1 VCGPVATVAPGTTR
15 AAGEAFGRGQN
26 KRTSASSVTC
36 SRHTCWL
43 SVDERAQSTTAIER
57 EVIGQS
63 SGLVG
68 EAARG
73 TAL

>member
-1 VCGPVATVAPGTTR
+1 VAPGMTH

-36 SRHTCWL
+36 SPHTSWL
-43 SVDERAQSTTAIER
+43 SVDERAQSAAAIER